1 VNIARALE
9 AGMVAATLVH
19 PWNRDVCEEEDV
31 VCAHDW
37 ATLAA
42 ALEARCPSLRRA
54 A

>member
-1 VNIARALE
+1 MRAID

-31 VCAHDW
+31 VCGHDW
-37 ATLAA
+37 PELAA
-42 ALEARCPSLRRA
+42 ALERRCSSLRRA

>member
-1 VNIARALE
+1 
-9 AGMVAATLVH
+9 VAATLVH
-19 PWNRDVCEEEDV
+19 PWNQDVCEEEDV

-42 ALEARCPSLRRA
+42 ELERRCPSLRRA